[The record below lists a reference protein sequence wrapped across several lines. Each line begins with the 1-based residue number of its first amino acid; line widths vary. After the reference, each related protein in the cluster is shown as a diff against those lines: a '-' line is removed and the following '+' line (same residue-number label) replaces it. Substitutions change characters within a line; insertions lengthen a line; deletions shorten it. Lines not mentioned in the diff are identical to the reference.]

1 MIYQQH
7 KMIIQKI
14 ILPFSVLTDAYNY
27 IILICMR
34 STLLLPDELVKEAKE
49 ISGIS
54 RITDLVREGLK
65 ALVERE
71 ARKRLI
77 QFGGSDP
84 YAEAAPRNR
93 IDLSVADHPQ
103 P

>member
-1 MIYQQH
+1 MI
-7 KMIIQKI
+7 M
-14 ILPFSVLTDAYNY
+14 
-27 IILICMR
+27 
-34 STLLLPDELVKEAKE
+34 
-49 ISGIS
+49 
-54 RITDLVREGLK
+54 ITDLVREGLK
-65 ALVERE
+65 ALIERE

-77 QFGGSDP
+77 QFSGSDP